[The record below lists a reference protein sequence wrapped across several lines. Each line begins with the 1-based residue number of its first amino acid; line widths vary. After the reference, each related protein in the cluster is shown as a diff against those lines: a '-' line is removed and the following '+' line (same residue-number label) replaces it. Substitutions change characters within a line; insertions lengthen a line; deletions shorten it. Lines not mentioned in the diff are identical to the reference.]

1 MKARNLEV
9 RLESFEDAIGHLQS
23 THNGDATFSYSEQ
36 YLNRADRVPVSM
48 ALPLRQEPFDDQ
60 QSRAFFDNLLPEN
73 DQLRQVMEREGLN
86 RTDIVG
92 LLHYLGSDC
101 PGALSCIPFGEE
113 PMKIPGRMPAD
124 YDTLDATDVEEIVRR
139 LADRMPLPNEMRD
152 PSPIAGVQQKIA
164 ITLLPDGKFAMPKK
178 GLRVPTTHILKVPRR
193 GKGREARLET
203 TAAQLGHS
211 VRLDVAIPELLQ
223 IDDLN
228 AILIARFDR
237 KIEAQGN
244 VLRIHQEDFAQALGL
259 PASLK
264 YQRHGRPGRLFDAGA
279 IVRLLD
285 LTAIPASSKRQFLSA
300 TFFNMMVGNT
310 DNHAKNHALLYDR
323 GAVPRLAP
331 LYDILPIRLDGSVSH
346 QFSFNI
352 GNAEFLD
359 TLTRADVEAFM
370 AAFGITK
377 TPAARFFS
385 ETIGPIAEMLDSAAE
400 SLTLS
405 GLKDFDDLIGREI
418 GKLSDI
424 LELTLSIR
432 SRDYFTP
439 TAGGWALGRS

>member
-1 MKARNLEV
+1 MTTRNLEV
-9 RLESFEDAIGHLQS
+9 RLETFNDAIGHLIS
-23 THNGDATFSYSEQ
+23 TDNGDATFSYSEQ
-36 YLNRADRVPVSM
+36 YLNRAHRVPVSL
-48 ALPLRQEPFDDQ
+48 ALPLRPEPFDDQ
-60 QSRAFFDNLLPEN
+60 PTRAFFDNLLPEN
-73 DQLRQVMEREGLN
+73 DQLRQVMEREGLD

-92 LLHYLGSDC
+92 LLYYLGSDC

-113 PMKIPGRMPAD
+113 PLKIPGVMPAD
-124 YDTLDATDVEEIVRR
+124 YDALDAKDVEEIVRR
-139 LADRMPLPNEMRD
+139 LADRLPLPNEMRD

-164 ITLLPDGKFAMPKK
+164 ITLLPDGKLGMPKK

-203 TAAQLGHS
+203 AAAQLADAVG
-211 VRLDVAIPELLQ
+211 LDVAIPELLQ

-237 KIEAQGN
+237 KIDDQGN

-264 YQRHGRPGRLFDAGA
+264 YQRHGRRGRIFDAAA
-279 IVRLLD
+279 IARLLD
-285 LTAIPASSKRQFLSA
+285 LTAIPASSKRQFLA
-300 TFFNMMVGNT
+300 AAFFNMMVGNT

-346 QFSFNI
+346 QFSFNV
-352 GNAEFLD
+352 GSSENFDA
-359 TLTRADVEAFM
+359 LTRTDVEAFM
-370 AAFGITK
+370 ATFGIGK
-377 TPAARFFS
+377 TAAERFYS
-385 ETIGPIAEMLDSAAE
+385 ERVGPIAEMLDSAAE
-400 SLTLS
+400 SLTRN

-418 GKLSDI
+418 CRLTDI
-424 LELTLSIR
+424 LGLTLSIR
-432 SRDYFTP
+432 GRDYFTP
-439 TAGGWALGRS
+439 TAGGWALDNS